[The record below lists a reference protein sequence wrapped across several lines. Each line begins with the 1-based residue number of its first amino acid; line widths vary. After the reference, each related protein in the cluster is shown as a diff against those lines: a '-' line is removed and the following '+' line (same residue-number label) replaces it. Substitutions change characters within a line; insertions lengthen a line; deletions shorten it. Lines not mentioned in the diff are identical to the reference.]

1 MAGLPVL
8 SFVAAVSSPPIL
20 VMLDNVGDN
29 AVLDQVKLVRPL
41 GLIVV
46 KSFDLSRAAQ
56 IVGIKIN

>member
-1 MAGLPVL
+1 
-8 SFVAAVSSPPIL
+8 
-20 VMLDNVGDN
+20 MLNNVGDN
-29 AVLDQVKLVRPL
+29 TILDKVKLVRPL